1 MSSFAQMRG
10 HMNASKFT
18 GVSMKNSRDGQKQRR
33 YELIMIRVVFCSLDF
48 ISRYYPNPRERQ
60 GEINLFLYRAYVYMY
75 MYMYIAR
82 ALLSL
87 MRVKSKQETNY
98 FVYVYFMSCLSL
110 SSCSLMI
117 PFFVR

>member
-60 GEINLFLYRAYVYMY
+60 GETNLFLYRAYMY

-110 SSCSLMI
+110 SDLSFSNIYKL
-117 PFFVR
+117 